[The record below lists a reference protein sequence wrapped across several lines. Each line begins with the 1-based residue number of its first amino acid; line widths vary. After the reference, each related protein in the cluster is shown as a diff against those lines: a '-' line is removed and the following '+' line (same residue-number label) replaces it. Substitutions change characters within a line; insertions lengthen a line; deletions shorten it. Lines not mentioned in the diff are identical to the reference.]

1 MTGRPGRPLP
11 RCENSGRK
19 SGRAWGGGAARRLA
33 RVEPAPEDG
42 AAARAVRRQ
51 RAAVLESPAA
61 HVAGD
66 RLGACQEV
74 CRRPVGHEDVV
85 DDDRPE
91 HVRSSS
97 AHGRA
102 GKRPPIKHTVRLRC
116 FALEYSRVRFSAAAA
131 RSGGR
136 GAPAPVEGRRRARVR
151 SRRGA
156 RHAPSGL
163 CGTSRPRAWSRH
175 ACLWSAGRRPAAL
188 PPPLPPPLRRH
199 ACLWSAGRRPCARA
213 HRRPAAAVRRPA
225 SPPPCPVRCLA
236 PPRAHAGRRHLPHWI
251 ARGGFGYVLHA
262 PPALGG
268 RGCRAARGW
277 EAGKGG
283 RGGAGC

>member
-19 SGRAWGGGAARRLA
+19 SGRAWGGAARRLA

-102 GKRPPIKHTVRLRC
+102 GKRPPIKRTVRLRC
-116 FALEYSRVRFSAAAA
+116 FALAYSRVRFSAAAA

-163 CGTSRPRAWSRH
+163 CGTSRPRAWS
-175 ACLWSAGRRPAAL
+175 
-188 PPPLPPPLRRH
+188 RH

-283 RGGAGC
+283 GGEAGC